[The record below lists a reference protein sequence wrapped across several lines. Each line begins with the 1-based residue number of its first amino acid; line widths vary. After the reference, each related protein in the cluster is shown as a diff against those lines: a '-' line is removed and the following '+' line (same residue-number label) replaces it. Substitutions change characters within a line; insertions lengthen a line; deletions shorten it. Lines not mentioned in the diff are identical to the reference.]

1 MAEQNPKIQ
10 KWLDIGKRRFAE
22 NGAAGIHIN
31 EMSEEIGVAKTSFYF
46 FFNSK
51 EEYLEQLFAFWV
63 YESTDRLDNMINK
76 IKDPGKR
83 FLALA
88 DLIKDNLENELFYIQ
103 IKMFALKNK
112 SARKYVDEVYYK
124 RNEIALGIFVD
135 KGLPKEE
142 ALAKA
147 QNLKTFFYG
156 QIVRSIGYTP
166 SKGFTAELL
175 SERLKMFEL
184 D

>member
-1 MAEQNPKIQ
+1 
-10 KWLDIGKRRFAE
+10 
-22 NGAAGIHIN
+22 
-31 EMSEEIGVAKTSFYF
+31 
-46 FFNSK
+46 
-51 EEYLEQLFAFWV
+51 
-63 YESTDRLDNMINK
+63 MINK